1 MLSLGWGTITRP
13 LRVSCC
19 LPWLPTSRPLPRLL
33 GRAFVMYT
41 DRMFCFCFCL
51 FVSFTTPQV
60 PRVFPPAPPH
70 TPRGGG
76 TRTAPR
82 GRGAA
87 PSLRPRKDHGVAWRS
102 NPGSGGAVGG
112 GVWGR
117 REPSSPRKDVF
128 K

>member
-60 PRVFPPAPPH
+60 PRVFPPAPPTH
-70 TPRGGG
+70 TKGGGHTHGPTGPRGSPLP
-76 TRTAPR
+76 TA
-82 GRGAA
+82 AQ
-87 PSLRPRKDHGVAWRS
+87 RPWRGVAQQPRLR
-102 NPGSGGAVGG
+102 GCG
-112 GVWGR
+112 GR
-117 REPSSPRKDVF
+117 RSLGEKGTLFPQKGCF
-128 K
+128 